1 MKKFC
6 YIYYPFGWEGRPWGR
21 DKRIR
26 FVYSPLYPFNIQPPL
41 WVGCDLSLR
50 KDESWQKSLI
60 ELKSISGI
68 KNRVWLCLCIHGF
81 LGGGAQNSCLY
92 LSAKPFF
99 YTPVSR
105 PHLPLIF
112 LWLKDKT
119 MGWLLQQYH
128 LFVFFRQP
136 ATQPEDNGH
145 LIYSSSEWSYLI
157 PCDSCLPHISIAN
170 KFGFVMAFYW
180 TWFNYVWSVSRQDAV
195 LVSIAIFL
203 QAAAL
208 YTAHI

>member
-1 MKKFC
+1 MRRKALGK
-6 YIYYPFGWEGRPWGR
+6 GQ
-21 DKRIR
+21 RIS
-26 FVYSPLYPFNIQPPL
+26 FVYTRLYPFTFSLLCELAVI
-41 WVGCDLSLR
+41 WVLGR
-50 KDESWQKSLI
+50 RDESWRRSLI

-68 KNRVWLCLCIHGF
+68 ENRILIMSLHPWFPRGKGKIKLYPFAFFICQASF
-81 LGGGAQNSCLY
+81 LSPY
-92 LSAKPFF
+92 LP
-99 YTPVSR
+99 TPTSI
-105 PHLPLIF
+105 PLIF
-112 LWLKDKT
+112 LWLKNKT

-128 LFVFFRQP
+128 LFVFFKQP

-145 LIYSSSEWSYLI
+145 LIYSSFEWSYLI

-180 TWFNYVWSVSRQDAV
+180 TWFNYVWSVSRQDTV